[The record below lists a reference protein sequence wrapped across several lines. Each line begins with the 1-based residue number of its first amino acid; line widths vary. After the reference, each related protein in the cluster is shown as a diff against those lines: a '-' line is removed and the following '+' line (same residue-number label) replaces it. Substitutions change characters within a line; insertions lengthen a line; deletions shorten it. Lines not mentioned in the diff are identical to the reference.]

1 MFEDTPQILALRSYL
16 STSNGPFVSTHLVL
30 QDGPFNEYVW
40 DVAHGEKMDTLGFE
54 PRAFRMRS
62 GCDTTTPC
70 ALAHTESMYLALK
83 GMKAYIQA
91 YKHEAIKTQS
101 N

>member
-1 MFEDTPQILALRSYL
+1 
-16 STSNGPFVSTHLVL
+16 
-30 QDGPFNEYVW
+30 
-40 DVAHGEKMDTLGFE
+40 
-54 PRAFRMRS
+54 
-62 GCDTTTPC
+62 
-70 ALAHTESMYLALK
+70 MYLALK